1 MTRQSAL
8 YTGFVMHRRLA
19 PCHHRFRYR
28 VFAMLLDLDE
38 LAELDRDLR
47 LFGWNRWAP
56 LSFHNADHGDGGSL
70 HAWLDRLLADAG
82 IVADG
87 PRQVLCYPRIFG
99 YVFNPL
105 SVWFC
110 QGTDGALKA
119 IVYEVHN
126 TYEERHAYILPVSD
140 GPVPGSESREH
151 RAGQARLDG
160 DAAAPDG
167 PSMAVGRATN
177 NKIVRHDCAKDFYV
191 SPFLTRDCRYHFRI
205 APPGARVGVAI
216 HETENDKAI
225 LNASFAG
232 KRRAL
237 SDGAL
242 LRMLLAYPLM
252 TLKVIAA
259 IHFEAVRLMLKG
271 VRRHP
276 HAPQREY
283 AKGPG
288 RKSVRNS
295 VRNSAA

>member
-19 PCHHRFRYR
+19 PRHHRFRYR

-38 LAELDRDLR
+38 LAGLDRGLW

-56 LSFHNADHGDGGSL
+56 LSFHNADHGDGASL
-70 HAWLDRLLADAG
+70 HAWLDRLLAEAN

-87 PRQVLCYPRIFG
+87 PRRVLCYPRIFG

-110 QGTDGALKA
+110 HGADGALKA

-126 TYEERHAYILPVSD
+126 TYDERHAYVMAAQT
-140 GPVPGSESREH
+140 
-151 RAGQARLDG
+151 AGGA
-160 DAAAPDG
+160 
-167 PSMAVGRATN
+167 
-177 NKIVRHDCAKDFYV
+177 VRHDCAKDFYV

-216 HETENDKAI
+216 HETENGKAI

-232 KRRAL
+232 RRRTL
-237 SDGAL
+237 GDGAL
-242 LRMLLAYPLM
+242 LAMLLAYPLM
-252 TLKVIAA
+252 TLKVVVA
-259 IHFEAVRLMLKG
+259 IHYEAVRLMLKG

-283 AKGPG
+283 AKGLV
-288 RKSVRNS
+288 K
-295 VRNSAA
+295 NSAV